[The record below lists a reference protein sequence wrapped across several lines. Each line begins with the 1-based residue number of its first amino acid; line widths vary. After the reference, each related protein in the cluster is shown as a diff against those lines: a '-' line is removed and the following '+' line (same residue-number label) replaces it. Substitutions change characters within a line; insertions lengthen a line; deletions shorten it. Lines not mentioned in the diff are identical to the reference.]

1 MSVEYEQ
8 NNKDRI
14 PYEHY
19 REEFSKLDPIEASK
33 RCNIPYDQQKQEFAF
48 RLMYRELAVKFPS
61 GEMFYAD
68 GTKVEAF
75 NIQILL
81 YRYLLEGRYCEAQGQ
96 PLTYRDIPWG
106 EVYFRQFQ
114 GRCLIRL
121 AYAFGFKLDKFSE
134 VMEKLGAKKIEMGDM
149 GYQFEFI
156 NNLFVS
162 FIIWGG
168 DEEFPPSTQILFEDN
183 FPQAFTAEDIAVV
196 GDISIGILKD
206 MAK

>member
-1 MSVEYEQ
+1 
-8 NNKDRI
+8 
-14 PYEHY
+14 
-19 REEFSKLDPIEASK
+19 
-33 RCNIPYDQQKQEFAF
+33 
-48 RLMYRELAVKFPS
+48 
-61 GEMFYAD
+61 
-68 GTKVEAF
+68 
-75 NIQILL
+75 
-81 YRYLLEGRYCEAQGQ
+81 
-96 PLTYRDIPWG
+96 
-106 EVYFRQFQ
+106 
-114 GRCLIRL
+114 
-121 AYAFGFKLDKFSE
+121 
-134 VMEKLGAKKIEMGDM
+134 MEKLGAKKIEMGDM